1 MSVSLALHDFIIEQ
15 LKANE
20 DVAAFVSDRIW
31 DNPPSK
37 PEFPYISL
45 GATDTVR
52 DDADC
57 IRSRDE
63 TIQIDV
69 WVREGGRKWP
79 CKEIV
84 DAVVDALLDVEGE
97 LQKGALVSL
106 NVGVVRVLDDPD
118 GITVHGVVQVTAMI
132 DEVFLHG

>member
-1 MSVSLALHDFIIEQ
+1 MSVSLALHHFIIDQ
-15 LKANE
+15 LKTNA
-20 DVAAFVSDRIW
+20 DVAALVRDRIW
-31 DNPPSK
+31 DSPPNK
-37 PEFPYISL
+37 PEFPYITL
-45 GATDTVR
+45 GAIDTVR

-63 TIQIDV
+63 TVQIDI

-106 NVGVVRVLDDPD
+106 NIGVVRVLDDPD
-118 GITVHGVVQVTAMI
+118 GITVHGVVQVTALI
-132 DEVFLHG
+132 EEV

>member
-1 MSVSLALHDFIIEQ
+1 MSVSVSLQDFLINT
-15 LKANE
+15 LKASR
-20 DVAAFVSDRIW
+20 DVTAFVSDRIW

-79 CKEIV
+79 CKQII
-84 DAVVDALLDVEGE
+84 DAVLDALIDLEGE
-97 LQKGALVSL
+97 LEKGALVSL
-106 NVGVVRVLDDPD
+106 NIGVVRVLDDPD
-118 GITVHGVVQVTAMI
+118 GITVHGVVQVTALI
-132 DEVFLHG
+132 EEV